1 MQKAQLTAG
10 CKNQIHHLHFLQSRV
25 IIRTHTQQYFFLNIL
40 RIKVCIVKYEVRVAR
55 KMYFFFSPYFF
66 VAWKRKKTEFKINYE
81 VNRILRGKVYKGC
94 QFRIERRKVK
104 NLILNFT
111 ILTFFLRIGETKFE
125 L

>member
-1 MQKAQLTAG
+1 M
-10 CKNQIHHLHFLQSRV
+10 
-25 IIRTHTQQYFFLNIL
+25 
-40 RIKVCIVKYEVRVAR
+40 KYEVRVAR
-55 KMYFFFSPYFF
+55 KIDFFFSPYFF
-66 VAWKRKKTEFKINYE
+66 VALKRKKTEFKINYD

-94 QFRIERRKVK
+94 KFRIERRTVK